1 MTTLT
6 LRPAAAADEP
16 FLLALYAA
24 GRAAELDQVAW
35 PPGQREAFV
44 AMQHDLRE
52 RQYRAAY
59 PDAEHSVVE
68 VADHPAGRLLLNRGE
83 REIRVVD
90 IALLPAHQGR
100 GVGGTLLRRVLDD
113 AAATGDGVPVSLQVE
128 RAGRARALYERLGF
142 VVVAEDDVR
151 LSLTWRP
158 S

>member
-24 GRAAELDQVAW
+24 GRATELDQVAW

-68 VADHPAGRLLLNRGE
+68 VADHPAGRLLVNRGE
-83 REIRVVD
+83 REIGIVD
-90 IALLPAHQGR
+90 IALLPTHQGQ
-100 GVGGTLLRRVLDD
+100 GIGGTLLRRLLDD

-128 RAGRARALYERLGF
+128 RASRARALYERLGF
-142 VVVAEDDVR
+142 VVVAKDDVR

>member
-68 VADHPAGRLLLNRGE
+68 VADHPAGRLLVNRGE
-83 REIRVVD
+83 REIGIVD
-90 IALLPAHQGR
+90 IALLPTHQGQ
-100 GVGGTLLRRVLDD
+100 GIGGTLLRRLLDD
-113 AAATGDGVPVSLQVE
+113 AAATGDGVAVSLQVE
-128 RAGRARALYERLGF
+128 RASRARALYERLGF